1 MREWEWIFWKPV
13 SAGANVIGKLAGG
26 FTVCLIA
33 LGILNVVFYAACR
46 ICTRGNGFEVHFR
59 DFLAAD
65 CLYILPNMLM
75 IVCIYSLISIWFKN
89 PLPALPHLI
98 LHMVYSNMGSRNAEG
113 VFGYYGRPLGD
124 YGPVSGAVF

>member
-13 SAGANVIGKLAGG
+13 SAGAYVIGKLAGG

-33 LGILNVVFYAACR
+33 LGILNV
-46 ICTRGNGFEVHFR
+46 FEVHFQ

-89 PLPALPHLI
+89 PLPALPLLI